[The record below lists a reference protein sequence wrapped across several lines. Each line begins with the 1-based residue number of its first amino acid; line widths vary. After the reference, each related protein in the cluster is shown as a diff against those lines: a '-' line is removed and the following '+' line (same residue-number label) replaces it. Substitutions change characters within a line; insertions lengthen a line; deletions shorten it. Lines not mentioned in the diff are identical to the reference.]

1 MRFITLSRLFALALV
16 ASLAAC
22 QSTPEQ
28 DDTAETEQQ
37 QQQQE
42 QEQDDTARAEPT
54 EPSEPA
60 DARDDEQQEKET
72 TRSLTADNFHNH
84 PSNYDGS
91 TDTRKIYFAFD
102 KSTVPTAA
110 FGALKAHARH
120 LKANSNAR
128 VRLAGHTDERGT
140 REYNVALGER
150 RAKAVEKY
158 LRLQGVSSDQMETV
172 SYGEEKPA
180 RRGSSE
186 MDYAHNRR
194 VEIEYRAGRP

>member
-1 MRFITLSRLFALALV
+1 MRSITLNRLFALALV
-16 ASLAAC
+16 ATLAAC

-28 DDTAETEQQ
+28 EDTAETEQQ
-37 QQQQE
+37 DQQE
-42 QEQDDTARAEPT
+42 QQEQQDTAESEPT

-60 DARDDEQQEKET
+60 EATDDEEEES
-72 TRSLTADNFHNH
+72 TREMTADNFHNH
-84 PSNYDGS
+84 PSNYDDS
-91 TDTRKIYFAFD
+91 TDTRKVYFAFD
-102 KSTVPTAA
+102 KSTVPSAA

-120 LKANSNAR
+120 LKNNGDAR

-150 RAKAVEKY
+150 RAKAVQKY

-180 RRGSSE
+180 RRGSSD

>member
-1 MRFITLSRLFALALV
+1 MRLITLSRLFALALV

-28 DDTAETEQQ
+28 EDTAETEQE
-37 QQQQE
+37 QQE
-42 QEQDDTARAEPT
+42 QQEEQEAAEPEPA
-54 EPSEPA
+54 EPSESA
-60 DARDDEQQEKET
+60 DATEDEEET
-72 TRSLTADNFHNH
+72 TRRVTGDNFHNH
-84 PSNYDGS
+84 PSNYEAS
-91 TDTRKIYFAFD
+91 TDTRKVYFAFD
-102 KSTVPTAA
+102 KSTVPSAA
-110 FGALKAHARH
+110 FGALKAHASH
-120 LKANSNAR
+120 LKSNGDAR

-150 RAKAVEKY
+150 RAKAVQKY

-180 RRGSSE
+180 RRGTSDL
-186 MDYAHNRR
+186 DYAHNRR

>member
-1 MRFITLSRLFALALV
+1 MRSITLNRLFALALV

-28 DDTAETEQQ
+28 EDTADTEQQ
-37 QQQQE
+37 EQQEQQDQQE
-42 QEQDDTARAEPT
+42 QEETAEPEPT
-54 EPSEPA
+54 EPSESA
-60 DARDDEQQEKET
+60 DAKDEDEEEVT
-72 TRSLTADNFHNH
+72 GDNFHNH
-84 PSNYDGS
+84 PSNYDDS
-91 TDTRKIYFAFD
+91 TDTRKVYFAFD
-102 KSTVPTAA
+102 KSTVPSAA

-120 LKANSNAR
+120 LKSNDDAR

-150 RAKAVEKY
+150 RAKAVQKY

-180 RRGSSE
+180 REGTSD

>member
-1 MRFITLSRLFALALV
+1 MRSINLNRLFALALV

-28 DDTAETEQQ
+28 EDTAETEQQ
-37 QQQQE
+37 DQQE
-42 QEQDDTARAEPT
+42 QQEQQQTAEPEPT

-60 DARDDEQQEKET
+60 EAMEDEEEET
-72 TRSLTADNFHNH
+72 TRPVTADNFHNH
-84 PSNYDGS
+84 PSNYDAS
-91 TDTRKIYFAFD
+91 TDTRTIHFAFD
-102 KSTVPTAA
+102 KSTVPSAA

-120 LKANSNAR
+120 LKSNSNAR

-150 RAKAVEKY
+150 RAKAVQKY
-158 LRLQGVSSDQMETV
+158 LRLQGVSSDQLETV

-180 RRGSSE
+180 RRGSSD

>member
-1 MRFITLSRLFALALV
+1 MRSNTLNRLLALALV

-28 DDTAETEQQ
+28 EDTAETEQQ
-37 QQQQE
+37 QDQQE
-42 QEQDDTARAEPT
+42 QQDQQDAAE
-54 EPSEPA
+54 SEPA
-60 DARDDEQQEKET
+60 ETSEPARPSSQEQES
-72 TRSLTADNFHNH
+72 TRKVTADNFHNH
-84 PSNYDGS
+84 PSNYGNS
-91 TDTRKIYFAFD
+91 TDTRTIHFAFD
-102 KSTVPTAA
+102 KSTVPSAA
-110 FGALKAHARH
+110 FEALKAHARH
-120 LKANSNAR
+120 LQSNSDAR

-150 RAKAVEKY
+150 RAEAVHKY
-158 LRLQGVSSDQMETV
+158 LRLQGVSPDQMETV

-180 RRGSSE
+180 RDGSSD

>member
-1 MRFITLSRLFALALV
+1 MRVITLSRLFALALI

-28 DDTAETEQQ
+28 EDTAETEQQ
-37 QQQQE
+37 EEQQE
-42 QEQDDTARAEPT
+42 QQEEKTAEAEKAEDKEAAEAESEQEESQR
-54 EPSEPA
+54 
-60 DARDDEQQEKET
+60 K
-72 TRSLTADNFHNH
+72 LTADNFHNH
-84 PSNYDGS
+84 SSNYEAS
-91 TDTRKIYFAFD
+91 TDTRKVYFAFD
-102 KSTVPTAA
+102 KSTVPSAS
-110 FGALKAHARH
+110 FGALKAHASH
-120 LKANSNAR
+120 LKNNGNAR

-150 RAKAVEKY
+150 RAKAVQKY
-158 LRLQGVSSDQMETV
+158 LRLQGVSEDQMETV

-180 RRGSSE
+180 RSGTSD